1 MTSQIR
7 NQGNPTVIQMP
18 SGEQQDISGLIKAQM
33 MSMGMMN
40 GGGNQGGM
48 YTMIIGMILMSLID
62 LISKQLPLLIKTCK
76 ELIDRYF
83 QKKTRDLQESLISR
97 TVDGKETVL
106 KSEITFE
113 RTFDSDNSDE
123 TSEAI
128 LDLCCK
134 KNNALKLA
142 FRNGFFVSNY
152 EPFLLLNSPEIY
164 FKLIEVK
171 RGQEDELNLIIFKIY
186 SYKIE
191 LYDLR
196 KEVQQI
202 SEYYTTQKK
211 NELGDHKFFFD
222 EISMKI
228 PKNMD
233 GSYRMDQAPTSLHF
247 TMTRFST
254 TKSLDNLYGSHIH
267 KIQKRVNHFISNPE
281 WYSKNGVPYTLGLLL
296 YGKPGCGKT
305 SIIKAIAKDT
315 RRHIINLKLTET
327 TTQTQLKNL
336 FFNDLINVTQNGM
349 TKTYYIPTS
358 DRIYVMEDID
368 CLSNVVLSREQSE
381 QSVEEIGIDLDPTD
395 FEELVKS
402 NKEPVEE
409 SVEEVKETDLS
420 NCKKT
425 FADGTPL
432 FEPVSKAEAK
442 ELDKF
447 FKNVKGNTLN
457 SENQTKKELVPS
469 DYPSVNKIDVS
480 KVKSFDA
487 QETNFTEMEPG
498 ANSVKELD
506 KSGIH
511 SGLQAN
517 EVSSFDKPVSFP
529 IGPPVETSNSN
540 QEPDDRINLSFILN
554 LFDGVLE
561 TPGRIF
567 IMTTNYPDRLDAA
580 LTRPGR
586 VDLKI
591 EFTPCNNSMIV
602 EMFRSFYE
610 ISDEEFE
617 NYKELESIPSGLIR
631 PCELQSILNNNYD
644 SSINCL
650 AEIKK
655 EFKI

>member
-7 NQGNPTVIQMP
+7 NQGNPTVIQIP
-18 SGEQQDISGLIKAQM
+18 AGEQQDISGLIKAQM

-48 YTMIIGMILMSLID
+48 YTMIIGMILMSVID
-62 LISKQLPLLIKTCK
+62 LLSKQLPLLIKTCK

-97 TVDGKETVL
+97 TVDGKETIL

-113 RTFDSDNSDE
+113 RTFDSNNSDE

-186 SYKIE
+186 SYKVE

-233 GSYRMDQAPTSLHF
+233 GSYRMDQAPNSLHF

-254 TKSLDNLYGSHIH
+254 TKSLENLYGSHIH

-368 CLSNVVLSREQSE
+368 CLSNVVLSREQS
-381 QSVEEIGIDLDPTD
+381 VEEIGIDLDPTD

-402 NKEPVEE
+402 NKE
-409 SVEEVKETDLS
+409 SVEETELTSKETIL
-420 NCKKT
+420 N
-425 FADGTPL
+425 
-432 FEPVSKAEAK
+432 
-442 ELDKF
+442 LDS
-447 FKNVKGNTLN
+447 L
-457 SENQTKKELVPS
+457 
-469 DYPSVNKIDVS
+469 SVNKIDIS

-487 QETNFTEMEPG
+487 QETSFTEMEPG
-498 ANSVKELD
+498 ANSVKE
-506 KSGIH
+506 
-511 SGLQAN
+511 
-517 EVSSFDKPVSFP
+517 FDNPVSQP
-529 IGPPVETSNSN
+529 IGPPIETSNSN
-540 QEPDDRINLSFILN
+540 QGPDDRINLSFILN

-591 EFTPCNNSMIV
+591 EFTPCDNEMII

-610 ISDEEFE
+610 ISDEDFK
-617 NYKELESIPSGLIR
+617 NYKELETIPSGLIR